1 MRIMIFIGIFFI
13 LFGCLI
19 IAMPELIAYIV
30 AGFLILIGIH
40 ITLLG
45 YKMHKRNQSTP
56 SSGFSFGSYE
66 IIKKR

>member
-1 MRIMIFIGIFFI
+1 MIFIGIFFI

-30 AGFLILIGIH
+30 AFFLILIGVN
-40 ITLLG
+40 ITILG
-45 YKMHKRNQSTP
+45 YRMQKVKNSTP
-56 SSGFSFGSYE
+56 SSGFSFGGYE

>member
-1 MRIMIFIGIFFI
+1 MIFIGIFFI

-30 AGFLILIGIH
+30 AFFLILIGIN
-40 ITLLG
+40 ITIFA
-45 YKMHKRNQSTP
+45 YRMQKVKNSAP
-56 SSGFSFGSYE
+56 SSGFSFGGYE